1 MGEGDRFYPALAVG
15 EGNLIPCWHVFPI
28 QALDSLKYLFLQPK
42 KLLELDTTSMI
53 VQLNC
58 LLFAEEELV
67 KLEKLIIER
76 YQRMLTEH
84 HDALEQAR
92 KDEGGDSDDSDPG
105 GHSVRHMT
113 DLFNESIMVLDAC
126 IRGAGSMAEVIA
138 AKIVWF
144 DLRDDFIIRLYAPT
158 PSNYKL
164 MDVLEGGD
172 NTCGPQSLSD
182 ILVCMKRHCGDGNPF
197 FRVLLGAIFRSICEA
212 VETVLLRDNCMV
224 RRTIDMGDASLILE
238 DMDYL
243 KDYFVQDGDGIDE
256 NDAVQWGDRI
266 QKLVCE
272 HILSFTIIF
281 IAKSHI

>member
-1 MGEGDRFYPALAVG
+1 
-15 EGNLIPCWHVFPI
+15 
-28 QALDSLKYLFLQPK
+28 LQPQ

-53 VQLNC
+53 VRLNC

-67 KLEKLIIER
+67 KLEKLIVDR

-92 KDEGGDSDDSDPG
+92 KDEGGDSDDSDSG
-105 GHSVRHMT
+105 GHSVSLMT
-113 DLFNESIMVLDAC
+113 DLFNNSITVLDAS

-158 PSNYKL
+158 PSKYRL
-164 MDVLEGGD
+164 IDILDGGD

-182 ILVCMKRHCGDGNPF
+182 ILVSMKRHCGDGNPF

-212 VETVLLRDNCMV
+212 VETVLLRDNGMV
-224 RRTIDMGDASLILE
+224 RRTIDMDDANLILE
-238 DMDYL
+238 DIDFL
-243 KDYFVQDGDGIDE
+243 KEYFVQDGVGIDE
-256 NDAVQWGDRI
+256 NEAVQWSRRI
-266 QKLVCE
+266 QQLVCE
-272 HILSFTIIF
+272 HNLSFTIIF